1 MNDHLLH
8 VNTPSGPTNEAVVIS
23 VLAVLLASVLFAT
36 LLSGPAPAWDNEGE
50 DEPITDCGLT

>member
-1 MNDHLLH
+1 MDDHLLH

-50 DEPITDCGLT
+50 DEPITD